1 MQPELAPFYSG
12 QVPENPWFEI
22 DGPVGELEIDEAELA
37 FAARLR
43 ALAGCWDVPF
53 ASSWVGRPEDDSALL
68 AVVTLGTS
76 QLSLADFGVHIT
88 GSTMR
93 GDRLHNQL
101 YFLPEWPTSF
111 SMEVT
116 GSPEELAERAA
127 EWFETILRKP
137 VVRYEWEHNGQIYAE
152 LYLFADTRE
161 GMVQRYNSTLSPP
174 GQEQELIAAGH
185 VVGLNWIQSSGLGR
199 PDRLVPVRGTV
210 DDGASSKRR
219 RMSLRGLLGRP

>member
-1 MQPELAPFYSG
+1 M
-12 QVPENPWFEI
+12 PENPWFEI
-22 DGPVGELEIDEAELA
+22 DDPVGELEIDEAELA

-53 ASSWVGRPEDDSALL
+53 ASSWVGRPEDDSSLL
-68 AVVTLGTS
+68 AVVTLAAS

-93 GDRLHNQL
+93 GDRLHDQL
-101 YFLPEWPTSF
+101 SFLPERPTSF

-116 GSPEELAERAA
+116 GSPAELAERAA

-161 GMVQRYNSTLSPP
+161 GMAQRYNSTLAPP

-185 VVGLNWIQSSGLGR
+185 VVGLNWIQTSGLGR
-199 PDRLVPVRGTV
+199 PDRIVPLRGTV
-210 DDGASSKRR
+210 DDGGSFKRR
-219 RMSLRGLLGRP
+219 RMSLRGLRGRP